1 MDNSMPYLDGITTCN
16 IIKNSPVLNQTI
28 YLLSGDD
35 EIEDCKADGFLI
47 KPLTKDDLYKIV
59 KKLI

>member
-35 EIEDCKADGFLI
+35 SHDDCKADGFFI
-47 KPLTKDDLYKIV
+47 KPLEEKDLKKILN
-59 KKLI
+59 KYY